1 MANVTFGPE
10 SGESPAPVV
19 EKNITPT
26 PVPGVTVESVT
37 TVATPVAAPAPA
49 PSQVPAVH
57 NPNTAIAPA
66 GMVLGDK
73 IPEMKEI
80 ILPRL
85 NIVQNIGDLKDTFAP
100 GSLVYDQKVELF
112 VPPVIK
118 DGEVKKQGSPPVTL
132 LVLGFRPTRYVEK
145 VEGGGRGMIVDT
157 EDAVRANGG
166 TLDFNEWKSKKA
178 AGMKRFECL
187 AEALIAIQRPAHL
200 IAKGSK
206 PEDPDP
212 VFTYD
217 LDEIF
222 HGKPGPRKFA
232 LGLWGLKGTSYT
244 VAKRAFFTARAM
256 GCLKRGGYPSYVFSI
271 TSKEE
276 SYPGGNKAWVP
287 VCIPTA
293 PTDETLLAFA
303 RQVLQG

>member
-10 SGESPAPVV
+10 SGASPAPVL
-19 EKNITPT
+19 ERTETHET
-26 PVPGVTVESVT
+26 PVQGVTVEST
-37 TVATPVAAPAPA
+37 TYVA
-49 PSQVPAVH
+49 PSQPATQALAVR
-57 NPNTAIAPA
+57 NNNTAIAPA

-118 DGEVKKQGSPPVTL
+118 DGEVKKAGSPPVSL
-132 LVLGFRPTRYVEK
+132 IVLGFRPTRYVEK
-145 VEGGGRGMIVDT
+145 VEGGGRGMIVDS

-166 TLDFNEWKSKKA
+166 TLDYNEWKSKKA

-200 IAKGSK
+200 VAKGSK

-217 LDEIF
+217 IDELIK
-222 HGKPGPRKFA
+222 GTPGPRKFA

-256 GCLKRGGYPSYVFSI
+256 GCLKRGGYPSYVFAI

-287 VCIPTA
+287 VCIPTG
-293 PTDETLLAFA
+293 PTDETLLEFV
-303 RQVLQG
+303 RQVLHS

>member
-1 MANVTFGPE
+1 MANVKFGPE
-10 SGESPAPVV
+10 SGASPAPVL
-19 EKNITPT
+19 ERTETHET
-26 PVPGVTVESVT
+26 PVSGVTVEST
-37 TVATPVAAPAPA
+37 LTACPAPA
-49 PSQVPAVH
+49 SQLPVVR
-57 NPNTAIAPA
+57 NPNTSIAPA

-112 VPPVIK
+112 TPPIIK
-118 DGEVKKQGSPPVTL
+118 DGVVKREPLPPVTL

-145 VEGGGRGMIVDT
+145 VEGGGRGMIVDS
-157 EDAVRANGG
+157 EDLVRANGG

-200 IAKGSK
+200 VAKGSK

-217 LDEIF
+217 IDELIN
-222 HGKPGPRKFA
+222 GKPGPRKFA

-256 GCLKRGGYPSYVFSI
+256 GCLKRGGYPSYVFAV

-276 SYPGGNKAWVP
+276 SYPGGNKAWIP
-287 VCIPTA
+287 VCIPTG
-293 PTDETLLAFA
+293 PTDESLLEFA